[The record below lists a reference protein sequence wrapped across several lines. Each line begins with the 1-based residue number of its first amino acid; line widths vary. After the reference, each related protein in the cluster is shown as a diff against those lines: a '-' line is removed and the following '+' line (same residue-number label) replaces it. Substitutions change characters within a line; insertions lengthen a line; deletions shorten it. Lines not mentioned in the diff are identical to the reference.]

1 VRRTIDA
8 DAKHPEGITTP
19 MEQRAPAPLSTYGM
33 PPQVALRTLLEAGVH
48 FGHQT
53 KRWNPKMKPYIF
65 TARNGIHI
73 IDLQQ
78 TVGMLQS
85 AHDFVTEVTARGGRV
100 LFIATKKQA
109 QDIVEREAVR
119 SNQFFVNQR
128 WLGGTLTN
136 FVTIRARLRV
146 LKQLQAE
153 SERGEFAFL
162 PKQEAAIKLKDLERL
177 ERTLG
182 GMRDMTQLPG
192 AIFVID
198 PKREHLAIHEARR
211 LGIPVIAVTDT
222 NSDPDDADFLIPGN
236 DDAIRAVRLLAAG
249 IADAAIQGQMRH
261 ETARTEQAQA
271 PEGENRRGQAP
282 VRAEDFERS
291 RGGANAGR
299 GGGRR
304 PAPVDQPAE
313 VAAGSRDTPIP
324 SVSGDQPPA
333 ASPAGS
339 PVPGA
344 TGNPDTAMSDRSPV
358 SEAMAPAVQDSPAA
372 ASGGPDATTDAA
384 TSSVTGH
391 TPEGAT
397 TPDVTGQTPATAS
410 T

>member
-1 VRRTIDA
+1 
-8 DAKHPEGITTP
+8 

-78 TVGMLQS
+78 TVGMLQA

-136 FVTIRARLRV
+136 FVTIRSRLRV

-153 SERGEFAFL
+153 AERGEFNYL

-222 NSDPDDADFLIPGN
+222 NSDPDDADYLIPGN

-249 IADAAIQGQMRH
+249 IADAAIHGQMRH
-261 ETARTEQAQA
+261 ETARAEQAQTA
-271 PEGENRRGQAP
+271 PEGETRRGQAP
-282 VRAEDFERS
+282 VRAEDFERP
-291 RGGANAGR
+291 RGAGSTGR

-313 VAAGSRDTPIP
+313 VAAGSRDTPLP
-324 SVSGDQPPA
+324 SVSGDQPPSV
-333 ASPAGS
+333 SPAAA

-344 TGNPDTAMSDRSPV
+344 TGKPDTVMSDRSPV
-358 SEAMAPAVQDSPAA
+358 TEAMAPAIQNSPDA
-372 ASGGPDATTDAA
+372 ASGGPDATTEQVGSDVVRDTPA
-384 TSSVTGH
+384 T
-391 TPEGAT
+391 AT
-397 TPDVTGQTPATAS
+397 TTDVTGQTPATAS

>member
-8 DAKHPEGITTP
+8 DAKHPEGMTTP

-153 SERGEFAFL
+153 SERGAFNYL

-222 NSDPDDADFLIPGN
+222 NSDPDDADYLIPGN

-261 ETARTEQAQA
+261 ETARGEQAQA

-291 RGGANAGR
+291 RGANAGR

-313 VAAGSRDTPIP
+313 AAVGSRATPTP
-324 SVSGDQPPA
+324 SVSGDQAPSS
-333 ASPAGS
+333 SPAGA

-358 SEAMAPAVQDSPAA
+358 TEAMAPAVQDSPAA
-372 ASGGPDATTDAA
+372 ASGGPDATTDAVA
-384 TSSVTGH
+384 S
-391 TPEGAT
+391 
-397 TPDVTGQTPATAS
+397 DVTRDTPATA
-410 T
+410 TT